1 MSALAQWLVPGSELD
16 QAEIQKAFTP
26 EQLEKFRRYH
36 WRQYFL
42 AVRRKDA
49 ERAGQHRVIAQE
61 LESRSAVAV
70 RQGPSAKADAEDVR
84 KDRSPSTLLI
94 NREHVRKFLL
104 DRAKQQRA
112 HKFTMVS
119 EETLRLANEQLRLWL
134 IGHVNRM
141 PSKGQ
146 TL

>member
-1 MSALAQWLVPGSELD
+1 MSALAQWLAPGAEAD

-42 AVRRKDA
+42 SIRRGDDLK
-49 ERAGQHRVIAQE
+49 AGQHREIAEE
-61 LESRSAVAV
+61 LERRSPPGRSAKTDAV
-70 RQGPSAKADAEDVR
+70 QP
-84 KDRSPSTLLI
+84 RSGETTFRTPSTLLI

-104 DRAKQQRA
+104 DFAKQHRA
-112 HKFTMVS
+112 HKFSRVS
-119 EETLRLANEQLRLWL
+119 EETLRLANEMLRQWC